1 MVNEIIKN
9 ENSSEDIYSSIR
21 SFVITAQH
29 KVYAAVNTAMVVAYW
44 EIGEQIYKASGEN
57 DRAEYGKNLL
67 KYLSDRLTDCRVWQG
82 LYGTKSASNASV
94 LQLFP
99 ESAHAV
105 CRIELVALP
114 HTYEDSR

>member
-44 EIGEQIYKASGEN
+44 EIGEQIT
-57 DRAEYGKNLL
+57 RLAERTTEQNTVKI
-67 KYLSDRLTDCRVWQG
+67 C
-82 LYGTKSASNASV
+82 
-94 LQLFP
+94 
-99 ESAHAV
+99 
-105 CRIELVALP
+105 
-114 HTYEDSR
+114 